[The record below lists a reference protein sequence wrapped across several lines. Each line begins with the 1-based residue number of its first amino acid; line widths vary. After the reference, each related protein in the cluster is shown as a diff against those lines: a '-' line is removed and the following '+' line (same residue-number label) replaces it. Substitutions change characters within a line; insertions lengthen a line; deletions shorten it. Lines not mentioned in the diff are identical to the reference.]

1 MDAMH
6 SAGPITSATRLDIL
20 KATPLLSDLNHL
32 ELEMLKG
39 CLHERLIPDGEQL
52 LVEGAS
58 ASHVFWL
65 AMGSVHVIVQGEIV
79 ALVDT
84 VQCFGEMSCSLPDGR
99 CTATVVAVGSC
110 KILAIEKAEFLTV
123 LASVPKL
130 WRSLF
135 VQSSDRLSR
144 TNKRLS
150 EVLAHVPQ
158 GFMKLDRAARVTQEY
173 SEKCLRY
180 FDVHDLVG
188 CSLLSLLEI
197 HEPAQVKVWMD
208 VYGMLFS
215 NPVLPFEDL
224 TRLLTREHRVEKN
237 GRVRDLLLT
246 YHASRN
252 LAGEIDAIDVGI
264 EDVTELRQLELA
276 NTALHY
282 EQAVL
287 GRIYSDPESFVEL
300 LELMTDVLDDCQELL
315 VRLDE
320 LNSDAT
326 AIAIE
331 TCIRSVHSL
340 KGLSS
345 VFGFE
350 PVQQC
355 CDQIVSMVRRLK
367 SQCAEVSLL
376 SARSVIPDFKKQL
389 KDSLNLLHDQQ
400 EHARGLQDKI
410 GNDLLKRLKGVVLPE
425 TEFETLRACLKSG
438 KIHEAIRI
446 IDSAQ
451 ERDALELFNNWD
463 VKVDLMARTLKKV
476 VRFERKGAGGTI
488 PKDLFFALSNV
499 LINVMNNSLD
509 HGIERPDERLALGK
523 PREGYLLAQA
533 VVHTGFLELEVSDDG
548 QGIDFAQLPALAK
561 SLPEL
566 DMDEITA
573 IESSGEL
580 WRILLLPGFTTAAMV
595 TRYSGY
601 GEGLS
606 FLNLIVLAQQ
616 GTVRVE
622 SRVGHGLT
630 VSLRI
635 PLNAT

>member
-1 MDAMH
+1 
-6 SAGPITSATRLDIL
+6 
-20 KATPLLSDLNHL
+20 
-32 ELEMLKG
+32 
-39 CLHERLIPDGEQL
+39 
-52 LVEGAS
+52 
-58 ASHVFWL
+58 
-65 AMGSVHVIVQGEIV
+65 
-79 ALVDT
+79 
-84 VQCFGEMSCSLPDGR
+84 
-99 CTATVVAVGSC
+99 
-110 KILAIEKAEFLTV
+110 
-123 LASVPKL
+123 
-130 WRSLF
+130 
-135 VQSSDRLSR
+135 
-144 TNKRLS
+144 
-150 EVLAHVPQ
+150 
-158 GFMKLDRAARVTQEY
+158 
-173 SEKCLRY
+173 
-180 FDVHDLVG
+180 
-188 CSLLSLLEI
+188 
-197 HEPAQVKVWMD
+197 MD

-287 GRIYSDPESFVEL
+287 GRIYSDPESFVEV

-367 SQCAEVSLL
+367 SQWGDASHLN
-376 SARSVIPDFKKQL
+376 ARSVIPDFKKQL

-476 VRFERKGAGGTI
+476 VRFERKGAGGAI